1 MPLILA
7 ATPIGDVEDAP
18 PRLGR
23 LLAEAD
29 VIAAEDTRRLRDLA
43 RRMGV
48 EIGGVVR
55 SHHEHNEAATTAD
68 LVAAVADGKTVLVV
82 SDAGMPTVSDPGY
95 RVVRAAIDAG
105 LPVSAVP
112 GPSAVLTALAVS
124 GLATDR
130 FCFEG
135 FVPRKSGER
144 RRFLQRLTDEERTM
158 VFFESPHR
166 IAETLAAMGEAFGLE
181 REVAVCRE
189 LTKTYEEVRRGNLA
203 EVAKW
208 AGSGLRGEITIVLA
222 GVHGAGAV
230 SVEDLIPQVLDR
242 VAEGERF
249 KNAVAEVA
257 EAGGVS
263 KRELYEAAQKKRR

>member
-7 ATPIGDVEDAP
+7 ATPIGDVDDAP
-18 PRLGR
+18 PRLRR
-23 LLAEAD
+23 LIAEAD
-29 VIAAEDTRRLRDLA
+29 IIAAEDTRRLRDLS

-55 SHHEHNEAATTAD
+55 SHHDDNEEQTATEIVAEAAA
-68 LVAAVADGKTVLVV
+68 GKSVLVV
-82 SDAGMPTVSDPGY
+82 SDAGMPTVPDPGY
-95 RVVRAAIDAG
+95 RIVRAVIDAG
-105 LPVSAVP
+105 LPVTAVP

-166 IAETLAAMGEAFGLE
+166 IAETLAAMGEAFGPE
-181 REVAVCRE
+181 REVAVWRE
-189 LTKTYEEVRRGNLA
+189 LTKTYEEVRRGKLA
-203 EVAKW
+203 EVDKW
-208 AGSGLRGEITIVLA
+208 AASGLRGEITIVVA
-222 GVHGAGAV
+222 GVHGAGAA
-230 SVEDLIPQVLDR
+230 SVEDLIPQVLSR

-257 EAGGVS
+257 EAGEVS